1 MDQPQPSFQNIF
13 SLSILAI
20 LLLINTIPALA
31 QQARGTLKGK
41 VVTVKNDPAENVS
54 VTLKGTKYGTITDE
68 NGLFEIKAPQGN
80 YTLVISEVGAKGQE
94 KTVTVIAGQTTTLP
108 AIIVDNTVHG
118 LQEVN
123 INANK
128 TNKFKRTRSED
139 VAKMPLA
146 NLENPQVYNTVS
158 SQLIQEQ
165 LIFSVD
171 DALRNAPGLQKMW
184 DATGR
189 GGDGG
194 AYFNSRGFI
203 VQSSMRNGIAG
214 KVTNSIDAANIERIE
229 IIKGPSGTLFGN
241 ALTSYGGLINRVTK
255 KPYDTFGG
263 EVSLSGGNFGFY
275 RGSADINSPLDKD
288 KKVLFRLNTAFN
300 HDGSFQNNGFSRN
313 VVIDPSIVYKAN
325 DRLTISADAELSY
338 GKNVGKTIYFFPYG
352 LTVEQLGFNSAD
364 KSNIDY
370 RQSYHGDGLTQISQN
385 RNIYGEV
392 KYKISDAWT
401 SRTNLSYTHS
411 YSDGHGLYYYL
422 LPGDS
427 ISRNDQATRNS
438 KDDMI
443 EIQQNFNGDFKIGK
457 FRNRFVGGLD
467 FFRENSQQYFYG
479 STLDTVS
486 ATGSHNYNNFNGAA
500 MDAMYASGAIGFT
513 YPAMYK
519 RNTYSAY
526 ISDVLNI
533 TDQLMASAGLRV
545 DRFDNKGNYDPTTQK
560 TSGAYKQ
567 TAFSPKFGLVY
578 QPVKDHVSLFA
589 NYQNSFNNQTGTT
602 ENNKPLKPEQAN
614 QIEGGVK
621 LDLFDGKLSSTVS
634 YYDIKVKDIVR
645 PSTVNPVLSVQD
657 GTQFSKG
664 FEAEVIT
671 NPLPG
676 LNLTAGF
683 TYNNSKLTKTADATV
698 EGLRPA
704 TAGSPYQANFW
715 ASYKIQQGAVK
726 GLGFGV
732 GGNYASD
739 NKVINSHTL
748 GVFTLP
754 SYTILNA
761 SAFYDTNR
769 YRFGAKLDNF
779 TNQKYWVGYGTVN
792 PQKLRSF
799 AVSATYKF

>member
-1 MDQPQPSFQNIF
+1 MNQPQPSFKKIF
-13 SLSILAI
+13 SLSFLAI
-20 LLLINTIPALA
+20 LLLINTIPTFA
-31 QQARGTLKGK
+31 QQTRGTLKGK
-41 VVTVKNDPAENVS
+41 VITAKNDPAENVS
-54 VTLKGTKYGTITDE
+54 IVLKGTKFGTITDE

-94 KTVTVIAGQTTTLP
+94 KTVTITAGQTTNLP
-108 AIIVDNTVHG
+108 AISVDNTIHG

-165 LIFSVD
+165 LAFSVD

-194 AYFNSRGFI
+194 AYYNSRGFI
-203 VQSSMRNGIAG
+203 VQSTMRNGIAG
-214 KVTNSIDAANIERIE
+214 NVTNSIDAANVERIE
-229 IIKGPSGTLFGN
+229 IIKGPSGTLFGSS
-241 ALTSYGGLINRVTK
+241 LTSYGGLINRVTK

-275 RGSADINSPLDKD
+275 RGSADINTPVDKD

-313 VVIDPSIVYKAN
+313 VVIDPSIVYKAT

-338 GKNVGKTIYFFPYG
+338 GKNVGKTIFFFPYG
-352 LTVEQLGFNSAD
+352 QTVQQLGFNSAD

-392 KYKISDAWT
+392 KYKISNAWT
-401 SRTNLSYTHS
+401 SRTNLSFTHS

-422 LPGDS
+422 MPGDS

-486 ATGSHNYNNFNGAA
+486 TTGNHNYNNFNGAA
-500 MDAMYASGAIGFT
+500 MDAIYASGAIGFT

-519 RNTYSAY
+519 QNTYSAY
-526 ISDVLNI
+526 ISDVFNI
-533 TDQLMASAGLRV
+533 TDQLIASAGVRV

-560 TSGAYKQ
+560 TSGAFKQ

-578 QPVKDHVSLFA
+578 QPVKDHVSIFA

-664 FEAEVIT
+664 FEAEVIA
-671 NPLPG
+671 NPVPG

-715 ASYKIQQGAVK
+715 ASYKIQQGSVK
-726 GLGFGV
+726 GLGFGI

-739 NKVINSHTL
+739 NKIINSYTL

-779 TNQKYWVGYGTVN
+779 TNQKYWLGYTTVN

-799 AVSATYKF
+799 ALSATYKF

>member
-1 MDQPQPSFQNIF
+1 MIQPLQAFKKLFP
-13 SLSILAI
+13 LTVLAL
-20 LLLINTIPALA
+20 LLLINTLPTLA

-41 VVTVKNDPAENVS
+41 VITIKNDPAENVS
-54 VTLKGTKYGTITDE
+54 VTLKGTKFGTITDE
-68 NGLFEIKAPQGN
+68 NGLFEIKAPEGN

-94 KTVTVIAGQTTTLP
+94 KAVSVKAGQTTNLQT
-108 AIIVDNTVHG
+108 ITVDNTVHG

-146 NLENPQVYNTVS
+146 NLENPQVYNTIS

-171 DALRNAPGLQKMW
+171 DALRNTPGLQKMW

-203 VQSSMRNGIAG
+203 VQSSIRNGIAG
-214 KVTNSIDAANIERIE
+214 KVTNSVDAANIERIE
-229 IIKGPSGTLFGN
+229 VIKGPSGTLFGN

-275 RGSADINSPLDKD
+275 RGSADINTPLDKD

-352 LTVEQLGFNSAD
+352 LTVEQMGFSSPD

-385 RNIYGEV
+385 KNFYGEV

-422 LPGDS
+422 LPGNM

-438 KDDMI
+438 KDDMM

-486 ATGSHNYNNFNGAA
+486 VIGNHNYSNFNGAA
-500 MDAMYASGAIGFT
+500 MDAMYAAGNIGFT

-526 ISDVLNI
+526 ISDVFNI
-533 TDQLMASAGLRV
+533 TDQLIASAGLRV
-545 DRFDNKGNYDPTTQK
+545 DRFDNKGNYDPVSEK

-645 PSTVNPVLSVQD
+645 PSTVNPILSVQD

-664 FEAEVIT
+664 FEAEVIA

-726 GLGFGV
+726 GLGFGI

-739 NKVINSHTL
+739 NKVINSRTL

-769 YRFGAKLDNF
+769 YRFGAKIDNF

-799 AVSATYKF
+799 ALSATYKF

>member
-1 MDQPQPSFQNIF
+1 MDQPQPSFQKIF

-20 LLLINTIPALA
+20 LLLINTIPAMA
-31 QQARGTLKGK
+31 QQTRGILKGK
-41 VVTVKNDPAENVS
+41 IITGKNEPAENVS
-54 VTLKGTKYGTITDE
+54 VTLKGTKFGTITDE
-68 NGLFEIKAPQGN
+68 NGLFEIKAPQGS
-80 YTLVISEVGAKGQE
+80 YILVISEVGAKVQE
-94 KTVTVIAGQTTTLP
+94 KPVTVTTGQTTTLP
-108 AIIVDNTVHG
+108 AITVDNTVHG

-364 KSNIDY
+364 KSNINY
-370 RQSYHGDGLTQISQN
+370 KQSYHGDGLTQISQN

-401 SRTNLSYTHS
+401 SRTNLSFTHS

-486 ATGSHNYNNFNGAA
+486 ATGNHNYNNFNGAA
-500 MDAMYASGAIGFT
+500 MDAMYAAGNIGFT

-526 ISDVLNI
+526 ISDVFNI

-578 QPVKDHVSLFA
+578 QPVKDHISLFA

-664 FEAEVIT
+664 IEAEVIA

-754 SYTILNA
+754 SYTVLNA

-799 AVSATYKF
+799 ALSATYKF

>member
-1 MDQPQPSFQNIF
+1 MDQPQPSFQKIF
-13 SLSILAI
+13 SLSILA
-20 LLLINTIPALA
+20 LLLLVNTIPALA

-80 YTLVISEVGAKGQE
+80 YTLVVSEVGAKGQE
-94 KTVTVIAGQTTTLP
+94 KPVTVTAGQTTALP
-108 AIIVDNTVHG
+108 VITVDNTIHG

-194 AYFNSRGFI
+194 AYYNSRGFI

-214 KVTNSIDAANIERIE
+214 NVTNSIDAANIERIE
-229 IIKGPSGTLFGN
+229 IIKGPSGTLFGSS
-241 ALTSYGGLINRVTK
+241 LTSYGGLINRVTK

-275 RGSADINSPLDKD
+275 RGSADINTPVDKD

-313 VVIDPSIVYKAN
+313 VVIDPSIVYKAT

-338 GKNVGKTIYFFPYG
+338 GKNVGKTIFFFPYG
-352 LTVEQLGFNSAD
+352 QTVEQMGFNSAD

-370 RQSYHGDGLTQISQN
+370 KQSYHGDGLTQISQN

-392 KYKISDAWT
+392 KYKISNDWT
-401 SRTNLSYTHS
+401 SRTNLSFTHS

-467 FFRENSQQYFYG
+467 FFRENSRQYYYG
-479 STLDTVS
+479 STLDAVS
-486 ATGSHNYNNFNGAA
+486 VTGNHDYSNFNGAA
-500 MDAMYASGAIGFT
+500 MDAIYASGAPGFT
-513 YPAMYK
+513 YPFMFK
-519 RNTYSAY
+519 QNTYSAY
-526 ISDVLNI
+526 ISDVFNI
-533 TDQLMASAGLRV
+533 TDQLIASAGVRV
-545 DRFDNKGNYDPTTQK
+545 DRFDNKGNYDPATQK
-560 TSGAYKQ
+560 TSGAFKQ

-657 GTQFSKG
+657 GTQYSKG
-664 FEAEVIT
+664 FEAEVIA
-671 NPLPG
+671 NPIAG
-676 LNLTAGF
+676 LNITAGF
-683 TYNNSKLTKTADATV
+683 TYNDSKLTKTADASV

-704 TAGSPYQANFW
+704 TASSPYQANFW
-715 ASYKIQQGAVK
+715 VSYKIQQGVVK

-754 SYTILNA
+754 SYTVLNA

-779 TNQKYWVGYGTVN
+779 TNQKYWIGYGTMN

-799 AVSATYKF
+799 ALSATYKF

>member
-1 MDQPQPSFQNIF
+1 MNQPLQAFKKLFP
-13 SLSILAI
+13 LTILAL
-20 LLLINTIPALA
+20 LLLINTLPTLA

-41 VVTVKNDPAENVS
+41 VITIKNDPAENVS
-54 VTLKGTKYGTITDE
+54 VTLKGTKFGTITDE
-68 NGLFEIKAPQGN
+68 NGLFEIKAPEGN

-94 KTVTVIAGQTTTLP
+94 KSVSVKAGQTTNLQT
-108 AIIVDNTVHG
+108 ITVDNTVHG

-146 NLENPQVYNTVS
+146 NLENPQVYNTIS

-171 DALRNAPGLQKMW
+171 DALRNTPGLQKMW

-203 VQSSMRNGIAG
+203 VQSSIRNGIAG
-214 KVTNSIDAANIERIE
+214 KVTNSVDAANIERIE
-229 IIKGPSGTLFGN
+229 VIKGPSGTLFGN

-275 RGSADINSPLDKD
+275 RGSADINTPLDKD

-313 VVIDPSIVYKAN
+313 LVIDPSIVYKAN

-352 LTVEQLGFNSAD
+352 LTVEQMGFSSPD

-385 RNIYGEV
+385 KNFYGEV

-422 LPGDS
+422 LPGDM

-438 KDDMI
+438 KDDMF
-443 EIQQNFNGDFKIGK
+443 EVQQNFNGDFKIGK

-486 ATGSHNYNNFNGAA
+486 VTGNHNYSNFNGAA
-500 MDAMYASGAIGFT
+500 LDAMYAAGNIGFT

-526 ISDVLNI
+526 ISDVFNI
-533 TDQLMASAGLRV
+533 TDELMASAGLRV
-545 DRFDNKGNYDPTTQK
+545 DRFDNKGNYDPVSEK

-664 FEAEVIT
+664 FEAEVIA

-726 GLGFGV
+726 GLGFGI

-739 NKVINSHTL
+739 NKVINSRTL

-769 YRFGAKLDNF
+769 YRFGAKIDNF
-779 TNQKYWVGYGTVN
+779 NNQKYWVGYGTVN

-799 AVSATYKF
+799 ALSATYKF

>member
-1 MDQPQPSFQNIF
+1 MNQPLQAFKKLFP
-13 SLSILAI
+13 LTILAL
-20 LLLINTIPALA
+20 LLLINTLPTLA

-41 VVTVKNDPAENVS
+41 VITIKNDPAENVS
-54 VTLKGTKYGTITDE
+54 VTLKGTKFGTITDE
-68 NGLFEIKAPQGN
+68 NGLFEIKAPEGN

-94 KTVTVIAGQTTTLP
+94 KAVSVKAGQTTNLQT
-108 AIIVDNTVHG
+108 ITVDNTVHG

-146 NLENPQVYNTVS
+146 NLENPQVYNTIS

-171 DALRNAPGLQKMW
+171 DALRNTPGLQKMW

-203 VQSSMRNGIAG
+203 VQSSIRNGIAG
-214 KVTNSIDAANIERIE
+214 KVTNSVDAANIERIE
-229 IIKGPSGTLFGN
+229 VIKGPSGTLFGN

-275 RGSADINSPLDKD
+275 RGSADINTPLDKD

-313 VVIDPSIVYKAN
+313 LVIDPSIVYKAN

-352 LTVEQLGFNSAD
+352 LTVEQMGFSSPD

-385 RNIYGEV
+385 KNFYGEV

-422 LPGDS
+422 LPGDM

-438 KDDMI
+438 KDDMF
-443 EIQQNFNGDFKIGK
+443 EVQQNFNGDFKIGK

-467 FFRENSQQYFYG
+467 FFRENSKQYFYG

-486 ATGSHNYNNFNGAA
+486 VTGNHNYSNFNGAA
-500 MDAMYASGAIGFT
+500 LDAMYAAGNIGFT

-526 ISDVLNI
+526 ISDVFNI
-533 TDQLMASAGLRV
+533 TDELMASAGLRV
-545 DRFDNKGNYDPTTQK
+545 DRFDNKGNYDPVSQK

-664 FEAEVIT
+664 FEAEVIA
-671 NPLPG
+671 NPVPG

-683 TYNNSKLTKTADATV
+683 TYNNSKLTKTADATI

-726 GLGFGV
+726 GLGFGI

-779 TNQKYWVGYGTVN
+779 TNQKYWIGYGTVN

-799 AVSATYKF
+799 ALSATYKF

>member
-1 MDQPQPSFQNIF
+1 MNQPLPSFKKIF
-13 SLSILAI
+13 SLSILAL
-20 LLLINTIPALA
+20 LLLINTLPTLA
-31 QQARGTLKGK
+31 QQTRGTLKGK
-41 VVTVKNDPAENVS
+41 VITAKNDPAENVS
-54 VTLKGTKYGTITDE
+54 VSLKGTKFGTITDE
-68 NGLFEIKAPQGN
+68 NGLFEIKAPEGN

-94 KTVTVIAGQTTTLP
+94 KAVIIKAGQTTNLQT
-108 AIIVDNTVHG
+108 INVDNTVHG

-146 NLENPQVYNTVS
+146 NLENPQVYNTIS

-214 KVTNSIDAANIERIE
+214 KVTNSVDAANIERIE
-229 IIKGPSGTLFGN
+229 VIKGPSGTLFGN

-275 RGSADINSPLDKD
+275 RGSADINTPLDKD

-300 HDGSFQNNGFSRN
+300 HDGSFQNNGFSQN
-313 VVIDPSIVYKAN
+313 LVIDPSIVYKAS

-338 GKNVGKTIYFFPYG
+338 GKNVGKTIFFFPYG
-352 LTVEQLGFNSAD
+352 QTVEQMGFSSAD

-385 RNIYGEV
+385 RNFYGEV
-392 KYKISDAWT
+392 KYKISNAWT

-438 KDDMI
+438 KDDMM

-467 FFRENSQQYFYG
+467 FFRENSKQYFYG
-479 STLDTVS
+479 STLDAVPV
-486 ATGSHNYNNFNGAA
+486 TGNYDYSNFNGAA
-500 MDAMYASGAIGFT
+500 LDAMYAAGNIGFT

-526 ISDVLNI
+526 ISDVFNI
-533 TDQLMASAGLRV
+533 TDQLIASAGLRV
-545 DRFDNKGNYDPTTQK
+545 DRFDNKGNYDPVSQK

-578 QPVKDHVSLFA
+578 QPIKDHLSLFA

-645 PSTVNPVLSVQD
+645 PSTVNPILSVQD

-664 FEAEVIT
+664 FEAEVIA

-683 TYNNSKLTKTADATV
+683 TYNNSKLTKTADATI

-715 ASYKIQQGAVK
+715 ASYKIQQGVVK

-769 YRFGAKLDNF
+769 YRFGAKIDNF
-779 TNQKYWVGYGTVN
+779 TNQKYWVGYGTMN

-799 AVSATYKF
+799 ALSATYKF